1 MRILAGT
8 SAVVV
13 LFFVASVGAQ
23 QANSSASVERVRL
36 ALESSQQ
43 TRLTSPILPP
53 WIAPVPTRLGT
64 LTLLPPQ
71 TNGQFVSVVVP
82 VGDLVMRAVH
92 TVSAGQHRRAE
103 RKAHEEVLSALQDFQ
118 AQLYS
123 R

>member
-1 MRILAGT
+1 MRIVAGA
-8 SAVVV
+8 SVVMV
-13 LFFVASVGAQ
+13 LFLVASVRAQ
-23 QANSSASVERVRL
+23 QADSSTSVERVRL
-36 ALESSQQ
+36 ALENSQPP
-43 TRLTSPILPP
+43 RFTSPILPP

-118 AQLYS
+118 AQLSS